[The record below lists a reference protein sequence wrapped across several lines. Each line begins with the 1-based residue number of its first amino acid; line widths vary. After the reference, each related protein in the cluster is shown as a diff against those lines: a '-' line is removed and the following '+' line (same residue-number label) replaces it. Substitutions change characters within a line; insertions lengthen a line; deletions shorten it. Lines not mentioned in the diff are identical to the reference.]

1 MKYYAFIDT
10 EDFVTIGDFDSIDE
24 ALDNEFHETMN
35 TVWVFSEDGA
45 RALFAKMQEEL
56 ES

>member
-24 ALDNEFHETMN
+24 AFDNEFHGTMN
-35 TVWVFSEDGA
+35 TVWVFSEDSA
-45 RALFAKMQEEL
+45 RAFLAKMKEEL

>member
-10 EDFVTIGDFDSIDE
+10 EDFVTIGDFDSIDD
-24 ALDNEFHETMN
+24 ALDDKFHETMN

-45 RALFAKMQEEL
+45 RALLAKMTEEL

>member
-1 MKYYAFIDT
+1 MKYYALLDN
-10 EDFVTIGDFDSIDE
+10 EDFDYFGDFNSIGE

-45 RALFAKMQEEL
+45 RALLAKMKEEL